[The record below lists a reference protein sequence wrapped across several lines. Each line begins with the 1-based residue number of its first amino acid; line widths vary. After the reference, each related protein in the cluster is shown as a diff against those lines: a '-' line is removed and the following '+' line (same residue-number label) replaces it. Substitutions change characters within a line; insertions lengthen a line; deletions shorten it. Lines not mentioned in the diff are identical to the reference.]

1 MGFDEFRV
9 STSHPPAHRPLLIW
23 DGECGVCRK
32 VIDRLAH
39 RVGEHVDAA
48 PYQEVAARFPDI
60 PEPLFARA
68 LHLIEPDGTVHVGA
82 RAVYRALAHGGH
94 PAAAWCHA
102 HVPGVAAASDI
113 AYRLIA
119 RHRPWFARIVRWFV
133 GPDLLPRQYR
143 LTRWLYLRALGITA
157 LCAFV
162 SMAVQAGGLFGA
174 GGISPAADFMERVR
188 QVPDQQG
195 WSAIERVLQ
204 VPTLLWLSASDGFL
218 WTLIAAGIVL
228 AVLLIADVLPG
239 LAVLGLWLAYLSLVT
254 AGGVFFHYQWDILL
268 IESLLVSL
276 FLAPW
281 RLRPRLRS
289 DAEPARAGVW
299 LVRLLACKLMLLS
312 GLVKLRSGDA
322 TWAELGALQ
331 YHFFTQPIPTW
342 TSWYAHHAPAWL
354 LAMATLLMLGIEL
367 VLPWFVLGPRRP
379 RMLFGLGTIFL
390 MAGIGATGNY
400 GFFNLLSCALA
411 IMLFDDTALRR
422 LVPARLRSRVPDP
435 AVPAPRQPRR
445 RTAWIAWGLAFPV
458 LGLSALVAYQ
468 RVQPRSDLGRSLTR
482 PIAPLM
488 AINSYGLFAVMTTTR
503 PEIELEG
510 SRDGVTWT
518 AYDFRWKADRLDER
532 PRFAGPHMPRLD
544 WQMWFAALGDCR
556 TEPWLHAF
564 LQRLLE
570 GAPAVRGLLARDPF
584 AGEPPRYLRTTL
596 YLYTFTNPGTN
607 PVANPSP
614 DPGQPG
620 WWQRERVDAYCPT
633 VTLERGQLVAVPSLP
648 ATPEPPATPDP
659 GDR

>member
-1 MGFDEFRV
+1 MGVDELRV
-9 STSHPPAHRPLLIW
+9 STAHPPAQRPLLVW
-23 DGECGVCRK
+23 DGDCGVCRK
-32 VIDRLAH
+32 FIERLAH

-48 PYQEVAARFPDI
+48 PYQEVAARFPDV
-60 PEPLFARA
+60 PEALFARA

-94 PAAAWCHA
+94 PAAAWCDA
-102 HVPGVAAASDI
+102 HIPGVAAASEI

-119 RHRPWFARIVRWFV
+119 RHRPWFARIVRWLI

-143 LTRWLYLRALGITA
+143 LTRWLYLRALGVAA

-162 SMAVQAGGLFGA
+162 SMAVQAPGLFGS
-174 GGISPAADFMERVR
+174 GGIAPAADFMERAR
-188 QVPDQQG
+188 AAADQQG
-195 WSAIERVLQ
+195 WSATERVLQ

-218 WTLIAAGIVL
+218 WALIAAGVVL
-228 AVLLIADVLPG
+228 AVLLISDVLPG
-239 LAVLGLWLAYLSLVT
+239 LAALGLWLAYLSLVT

-268 IESLLVSL
+268 LEALLVSL

-289 DAEPARAGVW
+289 DVEPARAGVW

-312 GLVKLRSGDA
+312 GVVKLRSGDA
-322 TWAELGALQ
+322 TWADLSALQ

-342 TSWYAHHAPAWL
+342 TSWYAHHAPGWL
-354 LAMATLLMLGIEL
+354 LALATLLMLGVEL
-367 VLPWFVLGPRRP
+367 VLPWFVLGPRRL
-379 RMLFGLGTIFL
+379 RMLFGLGTILL
-390 MAGIGATGNY
+390 MLGIGATGNY

-435 AVPAPRQPRR
+435 GVPAARLPRR
-445 RTAWIAWGLAFPV
+445 RTVWIAWSLAIPV
-458 LGLSALVAYQ
+458 LLLSALVAYQ
-468 RVQPRSDLGRSLTR
+468 RVHPRGELGRSLTR

-503 PEIELEG
+503 PEIEIEG
-510 SRDGVTWT
+510 SRDGVTWA
-518 AYDFRWKADRLDER
+518 AYDFRWKADHLDQR

-544 WQMWFAALGDCR
+544 WQMWFAALGRCR

-570 GAPAVRGLLARDPF
+570 GTPAVRGLLAHDPF
-584 AGEPPRYLRTTL
+584 AGAPPRYLRTTL
-596 YLYTFTNPGTN
+596 YRYELT
-607 PVANPSP
+607 

-620 WWQRERVDAYCPT
+620 WWRRERVDAYCPT
-633 VTLERGQLVAVPSLP
+633 VMLERGQLVAVPPSP
-648 ATPEPPATPDP
+648 
-659 GDR
+659 